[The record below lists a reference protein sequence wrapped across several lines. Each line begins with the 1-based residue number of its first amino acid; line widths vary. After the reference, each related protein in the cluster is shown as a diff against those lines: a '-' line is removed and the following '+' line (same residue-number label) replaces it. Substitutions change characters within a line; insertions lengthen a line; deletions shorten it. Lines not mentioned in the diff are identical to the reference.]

1 MSGGTP
7 YGTNGYTNTNATNST
22 FSSRYGQLYNQQAN
36 SSAGSVSSYASR
48 DRRRR
53 DDQPPNIYPVEEIP
67 NPRYGQQH
75 NASGEYNSRPSTSSK
90 ENSDYNDMRRDR
102 RGFAS
107 NPNSAINGYRPFS
120 PRRGPAISKPME
132 ETLSHI
138 RLNWQDMSGDDC
150 VPVQVAL
157 KLMDP
162 SSLGLAD
169 KESDFQQTHV
179 DLQRTL
185 KTIVNEHHQDFNS
198 SIGTYH
204 KIQASIQ
211 ASQSRVRY
219 LKQSLATA
227 QSGLLTTKPELKGLA
242 TSSQELDDTLQLLTQ
257 IESIQTVPERLE
269 AQISEKRF
277 LAAVELFQEAT
288 DIVRKP
294 ELDGIGAVADLRSY
308 FISQETSL
316 TEILVEEL
324 HDHLYLKSPY
334 CQDRWRANSLEG
346 ADKDNAG
353 TVPALVVN
361 TWDKPVY
368 HYLAGLDTKTAMRDD
383 PSRNPEADTFYYIH
397 MIVEAL
403 YKLGQ
408 LKETVARIEQRM
420 PVEMYKVVEK
430 TNADV
435 DVRHKH
441 LRGQVNK
448 ATQLNIPTMT
458 DHKQSV
464 VLSDLLWTLYAK
476 FEAIAE
482 GHRVLHEV
490 IVGVVEREQL
500 SPRDK
505 YLGSF
510 KELWKLYQLEMR
522 SLLHDYLAPGG
533 DSTTR
538 SGIASNSSGDVF
550 GRVQRDKTKKMFKLS
565 EMDSKSGDL
574 ADEHEQLDEILKTS
588 VPGLI
593 SKTRN
598 AAGTFASTDRSVADS
613 SAAGHKLLVQPTVFN
628 MTYLLPPSLS
638 FLQRLR
644 DIVPVGANIAMSTL
658 TSFLDDF
665 LINIFHPQLEEAITE
680 VCAQCFIDLDAF
692 MQDPQW
698 SRLSP
703 LPIFRGTVSFMDL
716 IRAFSDMVSAIPRD
730 QIFTQLIITQLVNYY
745 DKCYGFYKTIVSRLT
760 ESLIT
765 PTKSVRT
772 LRAAAAFAENGEMR
786 SVASSLLQ
794 GSSQST
800 PEAFRLVNEEVQ
812 LLLAATKSAALS
824 PYDIISDPRSIQNL
838 TLVYNSMQW
847 LCSSLTQLRLVE
859 HSTSNSSKGHS
870 RDLSHSRRWTLVSS
884 LNTVSQSRS
893 TKAIH
898 LPLTSESVVAF
909 DQTLSSFGELAQ
921 TALITLHMDI
931 RCRIIHRL
939 ERNMNTTQDTAL
951 KSVLPI
957 PEGGDSQS
965 PSTESG
971 AFQWVLFS
979 APASASPLVLELN
992 HELISF
998 ETDVSSYL
1006 GPRERS
1012 FITNGLNLLVDRIC
1026 VVGADWIKV
1035 MNSFGAQRMQID
1047 GLVLQQ
1053 NLRNITIESPPPQQT
1068 TNTTGLEAYK
1078 SSNLPIATLNN
1089 SNDSLTA
1096 SHQYYDLFLQGPDKI
1111 ITWLK
1116 DKKRAA
1122 SRSPSRRPT
1131 TVSDPNPLESTI
1143 GYTYDELRTL
1153 LELCYSVPLRS
1164 TKPED
1169 GVKAKRALG
1178 DKLMVLG
1185 ELMWDSDLT
1194 LTKTT
1199 SNSSTRGLAP
1209 SVTVSSTATGSGPNS
1224 IRAGEGG
1231 VGAATGT
1238 SINAGG
1244 EVRNGPAAAAA
1255 AAAAAASA
1263 AQLNGPGP
1271 GLRTPGGGVTPRT
1284 RSGDRSTPGVEQR
1297 EVFFDAS

>member
-1 MSGGTP
+1 MSGGAP
-7 YGTNGYTNTNATNST
+7 YGTNGYTNTNATNSA
-22 FSSRYGQLYNQQAN
+22 FSSRYGALYNQQAN

-53 DDQPPNIYPVEEIP
+53 DDQPTNLYSTEAAPNQ
-67 NPRYGQQH
+67 RYGQQH
-75 NASGEYNSRPSTSSK
+75 HVSGEYSSRPPTSSK
-90 ENSDYNDMRRDR
+90 ENSDYNDR
-102 RGFAS
+102 RGIPS

-120 PRRGPAISKPME
+120 PRRGPAISKPMD

-138 RLNWQDMSGDDC
+138 RLNWRDMSGDDC

-169 KESDFQQTHV
+169 KEADFQQTHV

-219 LKQSLATA
+219 LKQSLAAA
-227 QSGLLTTKPELKGLA
+227 QGGLLTTKPELKGLA

-277 LAAVELFQEAT
+277 LAAVELFLEAT
-288 DIVRKP
+288 DVVRKP

-308 FISQETSL
+308 FITQETSL

-334 CQDRWRANSLEG
+334 CQDRWRSNPSEG
-346 ADKDNAG
+346 ADKDTAA
-353 TVPALVVN
+353 TVPTSVVN

-368 HYLAGLDTKTAMRDD
+368 HYLAGLDTKTTMRDD

-403 YKLGQ
+403 FNLGQ

-420 PVEMYKVVEK
+420 PVEMHKVVEK
-430 TNADV
+430 TNHDV
-435 DVRHKH
+435 DIRHKH
-441 LRGQVNK
+441 LRTQVNK
-448 ATQLNIPTMT
+448 ATRLNIPTTT

-490 IVGVVEREQL
+490 VVGVVEREQL
-500 SPRDK
+500 SPREN

-538 SGIASNSSGDVF
+538 SGIASNTSGDVF

-593 SKTRN
+593 SKSRN
-598 AAGTFASTDRSVADS
+598 AAGTFASADRSVADS

-680 VCAQCFIDLDAF
+680 LCAQCLIDLDTF

-703 LPIFRGTVSFMDL
+703 HPIFKGTVSFMDL
-716 IRAFSDMVSAIPRD
+716 IRAFSDMLSAIPRD
-730 QIFTQLIITQLVNYY
+730 QIFTQLVITQLVNYY

-760 ESLIT
+760 ESPST

-772 LRAAAAFAENGEMR
+772 LRAVAAFAEKGETR
-786 SVASSLLQ
+786 DTASSLLQ
-794 GSSQST
+794 NTSQST
-800 PEAFRLVNEEVQ
+800 PDAIRLVNEEVQ
-812 LLLAATKSAALS
+812 LLLTATKSATLS
-824 PYDIISDPRSIQNL
+824 PFDIISDPRSIQNL
-838 TLVYNSMQW
+838 ALVYNSMQW

-859 HSTSNSSKGHS
+859 HSTSNFSKGHA

-893 TKAIH
+893 IKSVH
-898 LPLTSESVVAF
+898 LPLTSESVIAF
-909 DQTLSSFGELAQ
+909 DQTLSSFRELAQ

-931 RCRIIHRL
+931 RCRIILRL
-939 ERNMNTTQDTAL
+939 ERNMNSKQDTSL
-951 KSVLPI
+951 KTGAPVL
-957 PEGGDSQS
+957 EGGDNQS
-965 PSTESG
+965 PPTDSG
-971 AFQWVLFS
+971 AYPWVLFT
-979 APASASPLVLELN
+979 APTSASPLVLELN

-998 ETDVSSYL
+998 DTDISSYL
-1006 GPRERS
+1006 GLRERN
-1012 FITNGLNLLVDRIC
+1012 FITSGLNALVDRIC

-1053 NLRNITIESPPPQQT
+1053 NLRNISIVSPLAQQT
-1068 TNTTGLEAYK
+1068 TNIPALEPYK
-1078 SSNLPIATLNN
+1078 SPNLPNSAIYN
-1089 SNDSLTA
+1089 SNDRLTS
-1096 SHQYYDLFLQGPDKI
+1096 SHQYYDLFLQGADKI
-1111 ITWLK
+1111 VTWLK
-1116 DKKRAA
+1116 DKKRSA

-1131 TVSDPNPLESTI
+1131 TSTTTATDSNPLESTI

-1153 LELCYSVPLRS
+1153 LELSYSVPLRS
-1164 TKPED
+1164 AKVEE

-1178 DKLMVLG
+1178 DRLMVLG

-1194 LTKTT
+1194 LTNTT

-1231 VGAATGT
+1231 IGTATST
-1238 SINAGG
+1238 SVNAGG
-1244 EVRNGPAAAAA
+1244 DFRTGNATVATTSTG
-1255 AAAAAASA
+1255 ASG
-1263 AQLNGPGP
+1263 AQLNGPSP
-1271 GLRTPGGGVTPRT
+1271 GLRTPGGSETPRA
-1284 RSGDRSTPGVEQR
+1284 RSGERGGPPSIDQR
-1297 EVFFDAS
+1297 EMFYDA